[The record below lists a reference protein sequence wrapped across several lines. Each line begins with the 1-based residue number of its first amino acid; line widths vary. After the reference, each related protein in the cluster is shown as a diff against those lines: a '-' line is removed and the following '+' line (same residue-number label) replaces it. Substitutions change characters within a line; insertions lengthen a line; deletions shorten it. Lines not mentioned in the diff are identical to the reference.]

1 MNFEEVKRRFK
12 KDEERDGEL
21 DEEDDIEVDSDLY
34 GNESDSAQ
42 LQQLAA
48 DSDEE
53 MQEEGSDID
62 SDEDEREIIKIK
74 KQ

>member
-21 DEEDDIEVDSDLY
+21 DEEDDVEVDSDLY

>member
-1 MNFEEVKRRFK
+1 MDFEEVKRRFK

-21 DEEDDIEVDSDLY
+21 EEEDDVEVDSELY
-34 GNESDSAQ
+34 GDESGSAQ

-53 MQEEGSDID
+53 MQEEDSDID

>member
-1 MNFEEVKRRFK
+1 MDFEEVKRRFK

-21 DEEDDIEVDSDLY
+21 EEEDDVEVDSEIY
-34 GNESDSAQ
+34 GDESDSAQ
-42 LQQLAA
+42 LQKLAA

>member
-21 DEEDDIEVDSDLY
+21 NEEDDVEVDSDLY